1 MKVQFVMEPPLKV
14 ITLRQMSD
22 GIYAMPARLKAAPK
36 RTKRNKQR
44 SKNEMN
50 ETIRVII
57 LIVAVVIL
65 MWRWLAGRL

>member
-1 MKVQFVMEPPLKV
+1 MKVQFVMEPPPKV

-44 SKNEMN
+44 SK
-50 ETIRVII
+50 TK
-57 LIVAVVIL
+57 
-65 MWRWLAGRL
+65 